1 MAIFIFRKDSNDQT
15 GALCNIAE
23 NQTVLDNNW
32 NGNSLNYDMVN
43 VSDELFNSV
52 RLQEKA
58 IISKNGET
66 VNTIDLSVAHNFKAG
81 LTSEINTKIDAM
93 NKWLKINSS
102 KPLASSVTT
111 YKNFITNI
119 DVNNLITDPSDGAT
133 FDETTGLYS
142 DGTPLNSSL
151 EKYVENQGVT
161 AIHCSQLL

>member
-66 VNTIDLSVAHNFKAG
+66 VNTIDLSVAHNF
-81 LTSEINTKIDAM
+81 
-93 NKWLKINSS
+93 
-102 KPLASSVTT
+102 
-111 YKNFITNI
+111 
-119 DVNNLITDPSDGAT
+119 
-133 FDETTGLYS
+133 
-142 DGTPLNSSL
+142 
-151 EKYVENQGVT
+151 
-161 AIHCSQLL
+161 

>member
-1 MAIFIFRKDSNDQT
+1 MAIFIFAKNSNDQT

-32 NGNSLNYDMVN
+32 EGNSLNYDMVT

-52 RLQEKA
+52 RLQEKQVV
-58 IISKNGET
+58 SKNENT
-66 VNTIDLSVAHNFKAG
+66 VNTTDLSVVFTFRSG
-81 LTSEINTKIDAM
+81 LTNHINTKINEM
-93 NKWLKINSS
+93 NAWLKLNSS

-111 YKNFITNI
+111 YKNYIAGL
-119 DVNNLITDPSDGAT
+119 DVNSLITDPSDSAT

-151 EKYVENQGVT
+151 EKYVEDQGVT
-161 AIHCSQLL
+161 AVHGSQLL